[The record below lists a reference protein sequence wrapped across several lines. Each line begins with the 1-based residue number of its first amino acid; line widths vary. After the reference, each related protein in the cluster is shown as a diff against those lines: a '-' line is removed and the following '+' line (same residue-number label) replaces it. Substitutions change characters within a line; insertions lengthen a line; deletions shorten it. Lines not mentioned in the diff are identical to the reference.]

1 MASYSNVKGLR
12 LQRDDWHVD
21 ANLALMPHDKLR
33 ARGIVPAVYEQ
44 DNEGHFIQVIEA
56 HWENSHRTLRAVV
69 FGDLLSEE
77 ASGFYMERT
86 DKENITYSVYCHYE
100 ACSSIIDVP
109 KILATRAM
117 GEVDLFIF
125 RMFHSEFSCLTEQE
139 CQARERPRDCDSI
152 PGMRANW
159 LRWLAYK
166 YLAVVRW
173 ICDQYGNSRTEIN
186 DSEPPCS
193 IILTWPTQGDIAKY
207 NEHAWGELS
216 NDIKSKR
223 LSTFNRDFFMYK
235 EDFKTI
241 WTAIS
246 SIPLASEFLI
256 FQECYGR
263 AARELE
269 HTVTTYSAGAGVMED
284 YRPIWDPVK
293 PFLDRGLK
301 LSKAGVGRLLRGSA
315 QINKKRGSC
324 EPRTGSEA
332 TRPHAK
338 VLDAVAAYDK
348 DLKSDLVIYIDY
360 VLIN

>member
-1 MASYSNVKGLR
+1 MASFSNVKGLR
-12 LQRDDWHVD
+12 LQKDDWRVD

-44 DNEGHFIQVIEA
+44 DDEGHFIQATEA
-56 HWENSHRTLRAVV
+56 HWEHSHRTLRAVV

-77 ASGFYMERT
+77 ASGYYTERT

-100 ACSSIIDVP
+100 ACSSIVDVP

-125 RMFHSEFSCLTEQE
+125 RMFHSEFSRLTEQE

-173 ICDQYGNSRTEIN
+173 ICEQYGNSRTAIN
-186 DSEPPCS
+186 DTEPPCS
-193 IILTWPTQGDIAKY
+193 IILAWPTQGDIAKY
-207 NEHAWGELS
+207 NEGAWAELS
-216 NDIKSKR
+216 NDLKTKR
-223 LSTFNRDFFMYK
+223 LSTYNRDFFMYK

-241 WTAIS
+241 WAAIS

-269 HTVTTYSAGAGVMED
+269 HTVATYSAGAGVMED

-301 LSKAGVGRLLRGSA
+301 LSKAGIGRLLKGVGA
-315 QINKKRGSC
+315 N
-324 EPRTGSEA
+324 
-332 TRPHAK
+332 
-338 VLDAVAAYDK
+338 
-348 DLKSDLVIYIDY
+348 
-360 VLIN
+360 